1 MPLDALFQGLL
12 GASSLLIGAILGI
25 CWRPGRVL
33 TAAIM
38 AFGSGTLM
46 AAIAFDITQPVYEAT
61 GFLPILMGFVLG
73 GTLFTVII
81 NYIDDRGGFIRH
93 PSSSRRFFYHHR
105 QEETSEVLDQI
116 AHVEMLH
123 TLSPSEV
130 QAIIPLLKSLS
141 VEPGVVLCREGEPG
155 DAMFM
160 IVDGEAD
167 IYKGPQWMAKLGRGE
182 MFGEMALLTGE
193 ERSAS
198 VIARTPMRLY
208 ELDQV
213 AFNGML
219 TRSPHL
225 ASGLSRILAR
235 RLRETTQSTAQAR
248 EDPGQGRSESDEQ
261 WRKQVLDSV
270 EVDFPLSDVQIQQL
284 AKSSAPLAILVG
296 TLMDNIP
303 EALVIGFNV
312 GNGNLSGSFLMAVF
326 ISNIPEALSSS
337 VGMKQAGTSAKQIL
351 TLWAGAVVLSG
362 LTAMVGNSLINFANA
377 WVLGTAQ
384 ALAGGAILS
393 MLSSTMMPEAY
404 ELGGGTVTYST
415 IAGFLVGFWVVTLS
429 LAG

>member
-1 MPLDALFQGLL
+1 MSLDALLQGLL
-12 GASSLLIGAILGI
+12 GASSLLIGAVLGI
-25 CWRPGRVL
+25 CWKPGRAV

-38 AFGSGTLM
+38 AFGSGTLL
-46 AAIAFDITQPVYEAT
+46 AAIAFDITQPVYETA
-61 GFLPILMGFVLG
+61 GFWPILAGFALG
-73 GTLFTVII
+73 GTLFTSII
-81 NYIDDRGGFIRH
+81 NYIDDQGGFIRH

-105 QEETSEVLDQI
+105 QEATSEVLDQVS
-116 AHVEMLH
+116 HVEMLH
-123 TLSPSEV
+123 NLSPSEV
-130 QAIIPLLKSLS
+130 QAIIPLLKPLS
-141 VEPGVVLCREGEPG
+141 VDSGTVLCREGDPG
-155 DAMFM
+155 DAMFI
-160 IVDGEAD
+160 IVSGEAD
-167 IYKGPQWMAKLGRGE
+167 IYKGPQLVAMLGRGE

-198 VIARTPMRLY
+198 VIARTSMRLY
-208 ELDQV
+208 ELDKV
-213 AFNGML
+213 DFDAML

-235 RLRETTQSTAQAR
+235 RLRETTQSKATAR
-248 EDPGQGRSESDEQ
+248 EESDEQ
-261 WRKQVLDSV
+261 WRQRVLDSV
-270 EVDFPLSDVQIQQL
+270 EVDFPLSEQQIQQL
-284 AKSSAPLAILVG
+284 AKSSTPLAILVG

-303 EALVIGFNV
+303 EALVIGFNA
-312 GNGNLSGSFLMAVF
+312 GGGHLSGSFLMAVF

-337 VGMKQAGTSAKQIL
+337 VGMKQAGTSPNRIL
-351 TLWAGAVVLSG
+351 ALWGGAVLLSG
-362 LTAMVGNSLINFANA
+362 LMAMIGSLLTSFANA

-429 LAG
+429 MVS

>member
-1 MPLDALFQGLL
+1 MPLEALFQGLL
-12 GASSLLIGAILGI
+12 GASSLLIGAVLGI
-25 CWRPGRVL
+25 CWKPGRVI

-38 AFGSGTLM
+38 AFGSGTLL
-46 AAIAFDITQPVYEAT
+46 AAIAFDITQPVFENA
-61 GFLPILMGFVLG
+61 GFLPLLVGFVLG
-73 GTLFTVII
+73 GTLFTLII

-105 QEETSEVLDQI
+105 QEETSEVLDEI

-123 TLSPSEV
+123 NLSPSEV
-130 QAIIPLLKSLS
+130 QAIIPLLKPLT
-141 VEPGVVLCREGEPG
+141 VEPGTTLCEEGTPG
-155 DAMFM
+155 DAMF
-160 IVDGEAD
+160 IILSGEAD
-167 IYKGPQWMAKLGRGE
+167 IYKGPQLMAQLGAGE

-198 VIARTPMRLY
+198 VIARTPMKLY
-208 ELDQV
+208 ELDKSD
-213 AFNGML
+213 FDGML

-235 RLRETTQSTAQAR
+235 RLRETTQSTAKAR
-248 EDPGQGRSESDEQ
+248 EKSEGQ
-261 WRKQVLDSV
+261 WRQQVLDSV
-270 EVDFPLSDVQIQQL
+270 EVDFPLSEQQIQQL

-312 GNGNLSGSFLMAVF
+312 GSGHLSSSFLMAVF
-326 ISNIPEALSSS
+326 ISNIPEALSST
-337 VGMKQAGTSAKQIL
+337 VGMQQAGTKASRIL
-351 TLWAGAVVLSG
+351 TLWGGAVVLSG
-362 LTAMVGNSLINFANA
+362 LTAMLGNFLSTFANA

-384 ALAGGAILS
+384 ALAGGAILA

-404 ELGGGTVTYST
+404 EMGGGTVTYST

-429 LAG
+429 LG

>member
-12 GASSLLIGAILGI
+12 GASSLVIGAILGI
-25 CWRPGRVL
+25 CWKPDRVV

-38 AFGSGTLM
+38 AFGSGTLL
-46 AAIAFDITQPVYEAT
+46 AAVAFDITEPVYREAGFWPVLV
-61 GFLPILMGFVLG
+61 GFLLG
-73 GTLFTVII
+73 GTLFTAII
-81 NYIDDRGGFIRH
+81 SYIDDQGGFIRH

-116 AHVEMLH
+116 SHVEMLH
-123 TLSPSEV
+123 SLSPSEV
-130 QAIIPLLKSLS
+130 QAMIPLLRPLS
-141 VEPGVVLCREGEPG
+141 ADPGTMLCREGDPG

-160 IVDGEAD
+160 IVEGEAD
-167 IYKGPQWMAKLGRGE
+167 IYKGPQLMAMLGPGE

-198 VIARTPMRLY
+198 VVARTPMQLY
-208 ELDQV
+208 ELDKIDFDV
-213 AFNGML
+213 ML

-235 RLRETTQSTAQAR
+235 RLRETTQSTARAR
-248 EDPGQGRSESDEQ
+248 SKSDDH
-261 WRKQVLDSV
+261 WRQKVLDSV
-270 EVDFPLSDVQIQQL
+270 EIDFPLSEQQIQQI
-284 AKSSAPLAILVG
+284 AKSSTPVAILVG
-296 TLMDNIP
+296 TLLDNIP
-303 EALVIGFNV
+303 EALVIGFHA
-312 GNGNLSGSFLMAVF
+312 GSGQLSGSFLMAVF

-337 VGMKQAGTSAKQIL
+337 VGMKQAGTSAGRIL
-351 TLWAGAVVLSG
+351 ALWLGAVILSG
-362 LTAMVGNSLINFANA
+362 LSAMAGSLLVNFANN

-384 ALAGGAILS
+384 AFAGGAILS

-415 IAGFLVGFWVVTLS
+415 IAGFLVGFWVVSLS
-429 LAG
+429 FGG

>member
-1 MPLDALFQGLL
+1 MPLEALFQGLL

-25 CWRPGRVL
+25 CWKPGRVI

-38 AFGSGTLM
+38 AFGSGTLL
-46 AAIAFDITQPVYEAT
+46 AAIAFDITQPVFENA
-61 GFLPILMGFVLG
+61 GFIPLLLGFALG
-73 GTLFTVII
+73 GTFFTLII

-105 QEETSEVLDQI
+105 QEETSEVLDEI

-123 TLSPSEV
+123 NLSPSEV
-130 QAIIPLLKSLS
+130 QAIIPLLKPLT
-141 VEPGVVLCREGEPG
+141 VEPGTTLCEEGTPG
-155 DAMFM
+155 DAMF
-160 IVDGEAD
+160 IILSGEAE
-167 IYKGPQWMAKLGRGE
+167 IYKGPQLMAQLGAGE

-198 VIARTPMRLY
+198 VIASTPMKLY
-208 ELDQV
+208 ELDKSD
-213 AFNGML
+213 FDGML

-235 RLRETTQSTAQAR
+235 RLRETTQSTAKAR
-248 EDPGQGRSESDEQ
+248 EKSDGQ
-261 WRKQVLDSV
+261 WRQQVLDSV
-270 EVDFPLSDVQIQQL
+270 EVDFPLSEQQIQQL

-312 GNGNLSGSFLMAVF
+312 GSGHLSSSFLMAVF

-337 VGMKQAGTSAKQIL
+337 VGMQQAGTKARRIL
-351 TLWAGAVVLSG
+351 TLWGGAVMLSG
-362 LTAMVGNSLINFANA
+362 LTAMLGNFLSTFANA

-384 ALAGGAILS
+384 ALAGGAILA

-404 ELGGGTVTYST
+404 EMGGGTVTYST

-429 LAG
+429 LVG